1 MHYLDY
7 NTLMNKWIDKE
18 GIWWH
23 ENDAG
28 ETKKLLI
35 NPDTKQPYQ
44 CNEII
49 QEGKHKGKRFKSFR
63 YDRHWVSNPDYWP
76 YRFFP
81 VAKNLEEYDNSYK
94 LPTPAVISFSGGR
107 TSAFLLRKILDSYNG
122 KLPKDIIICFAN
134 TGKEL
139 DETLD
144 FIHEIETR
152 WKLPIHWLELDI
164 ATTGRIWRTK
174 KVNYKTASR
183 NGEPFEILLKKMKQ
197 LPSIYRRFCTIEL
210 KINVI
215 NRYMRQLGYTEWYSA
230 LGLRYDEPKRVSDA
244 KRNSEKHVNICPL
257 YEAKVTNED
266 VLDYWNK
273 SPFDLKIPSIDGK
286 TLAGNCDLCFLKGTQ
301 TTVNLLREKPEL
313 ADWWI
318 EQENKIGT
326 NFKGQ
331 NLSYI
336 KLVDLSKNPKFKTGL
351 DDTHHSCFCHD

>member
-1 MHYLDY
+1 MS
-7 NTLMNKWIDKE
+7 KWIDKD
-18 GIWWH
+18 GVWWH
-23 ENDAG
+23 QNDAG
-28 ETKKLLI
+28 EAKKLLV
-35 NPDTKQPYQ
+35 NPETKQPYKS
-44 CNEII
+44 NEII
-49 QEGKHKGKRFKSFR
+49 QEGKHKGRRFRSFR
-63 YDRHWVSNPDYWP
+63 YDRHWVTNPDYWP

-107 TSAFLLRKILDSYNG
+107 TSAFLLKKILDSYNG
-122 KLPKDIIICFAN
+122 KLPKDIIVCFAN

-152 WKLPIHWLELDI
+152 WKIPIHWLELDI

-174 KVNYKTASR
+174 KIDYKTASR
-183 NGEPFEILLKKMKQ
+183 NGEPFEILLNKMKQ

-215 NRYMRQLGYTEWYSA
+215 NRYMRQLGYKEWYSA

-244 KRNSEKHVNICPL
+244 RRNSEKHVNICPL

-266 VLDYWNK
+266 ILDYWSK
-273 SPFDLKIPSIDGK
+273 SSFDLKLPSIKGK
-286 TLAGNCDLCFLKGTQ
+286 TIAGNCDLCFLKGTKIKLSILAQ
-301 TTVNLLREKPEL
+301 YPEK

-318 EQENKIGT
+318 KQEKRIGAT
-326 NFKGQ
+326 FGKDSP
-331 NLSYI
+331 SYERMQI
-336 KLVDLSKNPKFKTGL
+336 IATDQQGFDFG
-351 DDTHHSCFCHD
+351 DDETIPCFCGD